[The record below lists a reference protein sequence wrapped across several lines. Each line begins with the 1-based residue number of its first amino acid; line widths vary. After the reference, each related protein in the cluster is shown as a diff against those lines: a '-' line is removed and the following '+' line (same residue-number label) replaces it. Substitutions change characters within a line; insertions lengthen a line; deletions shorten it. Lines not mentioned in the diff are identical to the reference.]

1 MLFPSFH
8 KQLQTLHI
16 GTKKPASYFIPFSSV
31 EDALTGDRENS
42 DRFTSLCGDWKIC
55 PFASFEDID
64 RMFFSC
70 GFPTDGL
77 DTVTVPGNIQVYDN
91 CKYDKPLYSNLMY
104 PFPTDPPH
112 VPDRNPAWAFLK
124 DFELSESDAA
134 ETHELVFEGVASCFY
149 LWINGHFVGYSEVSH
164 ARSVF
169 DITRFA
175 RTGKNRVAVLVVKW
189 CPGSYLEDQDFF
201 RLSGIFREVY
211 LLKRDKI
218 HADDIEI
225 KQYVS
230 ENLGSAEIK
239 IKCCINGASDVS
251 YGFVSPDGTVINSG
265 TESAHEFSLTVTSP
279 QLWNDETPY
288 VYTLFVTV
296 GDEVIPFQVALRR
309 IEIKDKKLLIN
320 GKALKLRGINRHDS
334 TEQGYVVSLDR
345 MKEDLLLL
353 KRANVNH
360 IRTSHYPNDPRFVD
374 LCEALGFYLTDE
386 ADLETHGMGYNT
398 VSDWDWTRWSY
409 LSNSPDWKNAYVDRA
424 ALLYERDK
432 NHGCVIM
439 WSLGNESGC
448 GVNHRAMAEYIRAR
462 DERNL
467 VHYEN
472 AHLEFKAVP
481 AGENFA
487 DISDVESRMYAGV
500 GYIADYLKE
509 ESHTKPFYMCEYVC
523 SMSTGDVYDFWKLVD
538 ENENFC
544 GGCIWELTDHALNFP
559 ASDGSPHYYYGG
571 DFGDFPNDGIC
582 CIDGLVFPDR
592 TPRPG
597 YYDMKKVYEQ
607 VRGKYENGTVTVKNV
622 RYFTPLKDLDIV
634 WNIKSDG
641 EEILSGSISA
651 PDIAPQSEKSY
662 KLFDGNAI
670 SLGKNSFLTLSFVQ
684 NGDTPWADKGYET
697 AFLQFELT
705 DGTAENTDETAVH
718 KAEKGESVYLKD
730 DDRFALIYAGN
741 TEYVF
746 DKSYGCI
753 KSLKINGTE
762 MFAEPSAFAIWHAP
776 TYNRGSVDEWYK
788 NHFHRVSQ
796 KTYSAKISRVDELV
810 IADTEIALGG
820 PANPPVVK
828 ASVKYTFAPDGSV
841 TVEASGT
848 VRENV
853 PVLPRLGLKLTLNEE
868 NENIEYFGLGGTE
881 TYPDRYK
888 AARFDEYKTTVTD
901 NFVHYI
907 RPQENS
913 SHYKTRRAKVGNPYG
928 EALAFT
934 PFGMKDFSF
943 NASHFSAEQLT
954 DVKHDFELKNEHKTI
969 VNLDWRFNA
978 ISENSELNNS
988 ENKRLLNDKTF
999 NFGFVIS
1006 PDKI

>member
-1 MLFPSFH
+1 MLFPAFH

-16 GTKKPASYFIPFSSV
+16 GAKKPASYFIPFSSV
-31 EDALTGDRENS
+31 EDALTGDREKS

-55 PFASFEDID
+55 PFDSFEEID
-64 RMFFSC
+64 RLFFSC
-70 GFPTDGL
+70 GFPVAGL
-77 DTVTVPGNIQVYDN
+77 DTVTVPGNIQIYDR

-112 VPDRNPAWAFLK
+112 VPDRNPAWALLK
-124 DFELSESDAA
+124 DFDLSESESA
-134 ETHELVFEGVASCFY
+134 ETHEIIFEGVASCFY

-164 ARSVF
+164 ARTVF
-169 DITRFA
+169 DITRFTRA
-175 RTGKNRVAVLVVKW
+175 GKNRVSVLVVKW

-211 LLKRDKI
+211 LLKRDRI
-218 HADDIEI
+218 HADDVEI
-225 KQYVS
+225 KQYVD
-230 ENLGSAEIK
+230 EDLNSAEIK
-239 IKCCINGASDVS
+239 VKCDINGVTDVS
-251 YGFVSPDGTVINSG
+251 YGFVSPDGTVIKSG
-265 TESAHEFSLTVTSP
+265 TESAHHFSFTVALP

-398 VSDWDWTRWSY
+398 VSDWDWTRWSC

-481 AGENFA
+481 DGENFS

-500 GYIADYLKE
+500 GYIADYLKDE
-509 ESHTKPFYMCEYVC
+509 AHTKPFYMCEYVC

-538 ENENFC
+538 ENDNFC
-544 GGCIWELTDHALNFP
+544 GGCIWEFTDHALNFP
-559 ASDGSPHYYYGG
+559 ASDGSPRYYYGG

-607 VRGKYENGTVTVKNV
+607 VRGKYENGTVTVRNV
-622 RYFTPLKDLDIV
+622 RYFTALRDIDIM

-641 EEILSGSISA
+641 KEILSGCISS
-651 PDIAPQSEKSY
+651 PDIAPQSEMSFV
-662 KLFDGNAI
+662 LFDGNAI

-684 NGDTPWADKGYET
+684 NGDTPWAGKGYET

-705 DGTAENTDETAVH
+705 DGTAEKTGCAAANDTENTCV
-718 KAEKGESVYLKD
+718 SVKEG
-730 DDRFALIYAGN
+730 DRLVSVFAGN

-776 TYNRGSVDEWYK
+776 TYNRGSVDGWYK

-796 KTYSAKISRVDELV
+796 KTYSAKISRSDGLV
-810 IADTEIALGG
+810 IADTEIAIGG

-828 ASVKYTFAPDGSV
+828 AHVKYTFTPDGSV

-868 NENIEYFGLGGTE
+868 NESIEYFGLGETE

-913 SHYKTRRAKVGNPYG
+913 SHYKTRRAKVGNPDG

-943 NASHFSAEQLT
+943 NASHCSAEQIT
-954 DVKHDFELKNEHKTI
+954 EVKHDFELKNEHKTI

-988 ENKRLLNDKTF
+988 ENKRLLSDKTF

>member
-16 GTKKPASYFIPFSSV
+16 GTKKPASYFIPYASV
-31 EDALTGDRENS
+31 GDALTGNRENS

-77 DTVTVPGNIQVYDN
+77 DTVTVPGNVQVYDN

-104 PFPTDPPH
+104 PFSTDPPH

-230 ENLGSAEIK
+230 EDLGSAEIK
-239 IKCCINGASDVS
+239 IKCCINGVSDIS
-251 YGFVSPDGTVINSG
+251 YGFVSPDGTVIKSG

-481 AGENFA
+481 EGENFA

-559 ASDGSPHYYYGG
+559 ASDGSPRYYYGG

-607 VRGKYENGTVTVKNV
+607 VRGKYENGTVTVKNI

-641 EEILSGSISA
+641 KEILSGSISA

-662 KLFDGNAI
+662 KLFDSNAI
-670 SLGKNSFLTLSFVQ
+670 FLGKNSFLTLSFVQ

-718 KAEKGESVYLKD
+718 KAEKGEPVSLKD

-788 NHFHRVSQ
+788 NHFHRISQ
-796 KTYSAKISRVDELV
+796 KTYSAKISRVDGLV

-868 NENIEYFGLGGTE
+868 NENIEYFGLGETE

-928 EALAFT
+928 EALAFI

-954 DVKHDFELKNEHKTI
+954 EVKHDFELKNEHKTI